1 MAQLTDLQMRVTTHE
16 ATITS
21 LKQEVERLT
30 RNNGRTMNV
39 SAQPFMPN
47 NGNGS
52 GNGRMMTS
60 IPLQGN
66 NPPSTPRRPTNP
78 SNNGAPK
85 KILRPRVQ
93 TQTDNT
99 EAASESHVTQIALN
113 SILREGEDVM
123 IRVGTGKDNEGRFQF
138 THCFA
143 NFDGTQL
150 IVDKCELAPG
160 LVGMK
165 SAKPGEIL
173 YAFMSSLKENGHINA
188 MFKIAPWKLCSV
200 ERDGETVTLDKL
212 AKAFKG
218 TVTTAA

>member
-1 MAQLTDLQMRVTTHE
+1 MNLIMAQLTDLQMRVTTHE
-16 ATITS
+16 ATITA
-21 LKQEVERLT
+21 LKQEIERLT
-30 RNNGRTMNV
+30 RNNSRTMNV
-39 SAQPFMPN
+39 SAQPFTPN
-47 NGNGS
+47 T

-66 NPPSTPRRPTNP
+66 NAPSTPRRPTNP
-78 SNNGAPK
+78 SSTAAPK

-93 TQTDNT
+93 TQTESA
-99 EAASESHVTQIALN
+99 EASGESQAIQISLN

-123 IRVGTGKDNEGRFQF
+123 IRVGTGKDSEGRFQF

-143 NFDGTQL
+143 NFDGNQL
-150 IVDKCELAPG
+150 IVDKCELAPA

-173 YAFMSSLKENGHINA
+173 YAFMSNLKENGHINA

-218 TVTTAA
+218 TVVHSV